1 MLAVGTDGALWA
13 TKLPAEGDAAHGWT
27 AWASLGGRF
36 ASLPKISV
44 LRQAA
49 GPNPNPIPNP
59 IPNPNPNPIP
69 NPNPNPNPSPDQ
81 AAGGLR
87 VVARAAN
94 RTFAQS
100 ALRLPANGGSGEW
113 GGLSTLP
120 GRTWASGAAV
130 LPAADGGLEVSA
142 RAVDLA
148 IWHVSVAADG
158 TARREPQSLGGRFA
172 ATPAVTQGADGVLE
186 VFARGFDQQIWSR
199 AQQPAIATALAST
212 PITTTRRQQQQ
223 PPQPPQPSPAVA
235 QAAPAPAPAGP
246 SGWGEWASLGGDFL
260 PFPC

>member
-1 MLAVGTDGALWA
+1 MLVVGTNGALWA
-13 TKLPAEGDAAHGWT
+13 TKLPAEGDAANGWT

-36 ASLPKISV
+36 ASVPKISV
-44 LRQAA
+44 LR
-49 GPNPNPIPNP
+49 
-59 IPNPNPNPIP
+59 
-69 NPNPNPNPSPDQ
+69 Q

-113 GGLSTLP
+113 GALSTLP

-148 IWHVSVAADG
+148 IWHVSVAPDG
-158 TARREPQSLGGRFA
+158 TARRAPQSLGGRFA

-212 PITTTRRQQQQ
+212 PITTTRRRQQQQ
-223 PPQPPQPSPAVA
+223 PPQLSPAVA

>member
-1 MLAVGTDGALWA
+1 ML
-13 TKLPAEGDAAHGWT
+13 
-27 AWASLGGRF
+27 
-36 ASLPKISV
+36 
-44 LRQAA
+44 
-49 GPNPNPIPNP
+49 
-59 IPNPNPNPIP
+59 
-69 NPNPNPNPSPDQ
+69 PS
-81 AAGGLR
+81 
-87 VVARAAN
+87 
-94 RTFAQS
+94 
-100 ALRLPANGGSGEW
+100 
-113 GGLSTLP
+113 
-120 GRTWASGAAV
+120 
-130 LPAADGGLEVSA
+130 ADGGLEVSA

-148 IWHVSVAADG
+148 IWHVSVAPDG
-158 TARREPQSLGGRFA
+158 TARRAPQSLGGRFA

-212 PITTTRRQQQQ
+212 PITTTRRRQQQQ